1 MLVGLGTAITV
12 APLTSATL
20 GAVEQSRAGI
30 GSAINNAVARIAGLV
45 TVACTGL
52 IVGSAID
59 LDGFHR
65 AVLVTAALLVV
76 GAAASFVGIR
86 RQASERPVPAS

>member
-12 APLTSATL
+12 APLTAATL

-30 GSAINNAVARIAGLV
+30 GSAINNAVARIASLV

-52 IVGSAID
+52 VVGSAID
-59 LDGFHR
+59 LGGFHR
-65 AVLVTAALLVV
+65 AALVTAILLIG
-76 GAAASFVGIR
+76 GAAVSFVGIR
-86 RQASERPVPAS
+86 PASGRLAPAK

>member
-1 MLVGLGTAITV
+1 MLVGLGTAVTV

-20 GAVEQSRAGI
+20 GAVEQARAGI
-30 GSAINNAVARIAGLV
+30 GSAINNAVARVAGLV

-59 LDGFHR
+59 LGGFHR
-65 AVLVTAALLVV
+65 AVLVTAALLVL
-76 GAAASFVGIR
+76 GAVVSFVGIR
-86 RQASERPVPAS
+86 RQASERPVPST